1 MLRRETLPILPL
13 LVVAFAVPAA
23 FGGGGHMASGT
34 GLTQPARAAFQ
45 FSGRFKLLLLTH
57 RDGHTLAVPVNA
69 PLALGQGLPVPKGD
83 WVEVAVVFDGPVFLL
98 GPTGDL
104 TPLPLRTLR
113 VPIENPDA
121 DHDRVL
127 FLDLP
132 PGLAT
137 FAGDALIAAVQD
149 SVLAID

>member
-1 MLRRETLPILPL
+1 MLRGKKVVVLL
-13 LVVAFAVPAA
+13 LVVFAAPVA
-23 FGGGGHMASGT
+23 FGGGGHVGIGT

-132 PGLAT
+132 VDLSALSGA
-137 FAGDALIAAVQD
+137 ALISAVSD
-149 SVLAID
+149 GTLAID